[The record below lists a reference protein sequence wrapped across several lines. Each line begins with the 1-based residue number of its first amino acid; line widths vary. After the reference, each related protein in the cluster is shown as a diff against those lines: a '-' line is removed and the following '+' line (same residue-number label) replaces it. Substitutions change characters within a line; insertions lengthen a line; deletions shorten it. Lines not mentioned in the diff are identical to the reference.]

1 MGIGAIEKMAHEL
14 RNFNKF
20 FNYSESFF
28 VYAEPHVQYNAVC
41 FFGGGKRKQKRRVL
55 VSEASESTS
64 HIA

>member
-28 VYAEPHVQYNAVC
+28 CLCRTTCTVQRGM
-41 FFGGGKRKQKRRVL
+41 FFWWRKAKTKKACTRK
-55 VSEASESTS
+55 
-64 HIA
+64 